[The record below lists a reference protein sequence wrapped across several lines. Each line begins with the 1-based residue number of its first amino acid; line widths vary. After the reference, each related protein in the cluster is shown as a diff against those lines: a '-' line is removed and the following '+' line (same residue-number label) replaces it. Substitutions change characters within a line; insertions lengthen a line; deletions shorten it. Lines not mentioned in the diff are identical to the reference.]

1 MHQRG
6 TRRRRI
12 LGALGATALTGVA
25 VPLAIAAA
33 GSPAPSVT
41 LAKLPSTVTPGQKLS
56 ITGTAHAGSQ
66 GTGTARFTFALSHD
80 AKLSA
85 GDLRIGSLKVK
96 PIAAHKSRKVSV
108 RLAVPASAA
117 TGSYRLL
124 ACDKGKKPPKCRSL
138 RSVTV
143 RFGNGVFPDS
153 IRKSLRGI
161 TPHPRSVTPHTDDA
175 HAVTGVVT
183 AGSGGTLNTTGAD
196 GTQYTLSVPAGA
208 VLSDLTLTMTPLS
221 SVDGLGMSG
230 GFVGG
235 VQMNPD
241 GVELLKPAKL
251 TIVPRGGAPASGLTA
266 AVYEGNGANFG
277 LVPRDPGSGLSFEL
291 THFSGGV
298 VGSATSGDLATQ
310 QNHAPAGT
318 ADQFR
323 QLSEHGNSA
332 ALRNTFNQYYNDVI
346 KPKLIAALDDESL
359 APGAIQEA
367 VGALRQMEILGF
379 DVSST
384 NAEVFKYIVQILKNA
399 YNRSYDRCVKNH
411 APSEAIQML
420 GHLRMLTIFGAG
432 DEVDA
437 SKVPKCI
444 RFKLDYQVDFTH
456 GQPGSLNS
464 ETMGVESL
472 GAQLEY
478 DMSQNALTGS
488 LPLTVTHYT
497 FSNYNCNG
505 IDGGTTTVKAPG
517 TARVAVDPQIT
528 RLLTNGHV
536 VTLYSAKITLLLDH
550 GTIEVTHNCAS
561 PPDNDPSF
569 YHGMWHSVFPD
580 LEQNGANGPST
591 LGPPLWSYLGGATWA
606 KTNLDLRTVTTP
618 GDTKTGNLRFT
629 LYHTPAG

>member
-6 TRRRRI
+6 ACVRAC
-12 LGALGATALTGVA
+12 GALGVIAVSAVA
-25 VPLAIAAA
+25 APLASAAT
-33 GSPAPSVT
+33 GSSGPSVT
-41 LAKLPSTVTPGQKLS
+41 LPKPPPAVAPGQKLTL
-56 ITGTAHAGSQ
+56 TGTRRAGSLQ
-66 GTGTARFTFALSHD
+66 TGATQFTFALSHD
-80 AKLSA
+80 GKLSA
-85 GDLRIGSLKVK
+85 GDLRLGSLKVK
-96 PIAAHKSRKVSV
+96 PIAARKTRKVSV

-124 ACDKGKKPPKCRSL
+124 ACVKGKKPARCKSVKA
-138 RSVTV
+138 VTV
-143 RFGNGVFPDS
+143 RLGNGLFPDS
-153 IRKSLRGI
+153 IPKSLRGI

-175 HAVTGVVT
+175 HAVSGLIT

-196 GTQYTLSVPAGA
+196 GTQYTLAVPAGA
-208 VLSDLTLTMTPLS
+208 VLSDLTVTMTPLS

-251 TIVPRGGAPASGLTA
+251 TIVPRSGAPASGITA
-266 AVYEGNGANFG
+266 AVYEGNGANFA
-277 LVPRDPGSGLSFEL
+277 LVPRDPGGGLSFEL

-298 VGSATSGDLATQ
+298 AGSATSGDLAAQ

-323 QLSEHGNSA
+323 QEADRGNSTA
-332 ALRNTFNQYYNDVI
+332 ISNTFNHYYSDVI

-367 VGALRQMEILGF
+367 LGALRQMEILGL

-399 YNRSYDRCVKNH
+399 FNRSYDRCVTNH

-420 GHLRMLTIFGAG
+420 GHLRMLTILGAG
-432 DEVDA
+432 NDVDA
-437 SKVPKCI
+437 GKVPKCV

-456 GQPGSLNS
+456 DLGSLNS

-478 DMSQNALTGS
+478 DMSQNALTGT

-497 FSNYNCNG
+497 LSNYNCPVN
-505 IDGGTTTVKAPG
+505 GGTGRVKAPAAA
-517 TARVAVDPQIT
+517 TVAVNPEIT
-528 RLLTNGHV
+528 RLQVNGHV
-536 VTLYSAKITLLLDH
+536 VTLYSAKISLLLDH

-561 PPDNDPSF
+561 PPDHDTSF
-569 YHGMWHSVFPD
+569 YQNMWHPLFPD

-591 LGPPLWSYLGGATWA
+591 LGPPVWSYLGGATWA
-606 KTNLDLRTVTTP
+606 KTNLDVRTVMTS

-629 LYHTPAG
+629 LYHTPGP